1 MRLLLIEDEKA
12 LGNAL
17 RDYLLTQGHATDWV
31 ENITDADTAMAST
44 PYDVVLLDLNL
55 PDGHGV
61 DLLRGLRRRGDATP
75 CIILT
80 AQDQITDRIQG
91 LNAGADDYLVKP
103 FDLGELHARL
113 SAVARRYAGNPNPL
127 LGIGNVEI
135 DLARRLVFVAGL
147 RVDLTAREW
156 ALLDQFARRPGATL
170 SKPQLQEA
178 LYEFGAEIESNTV
191 EVYVS
196 RLRKKIGSN
205 LIRTLRG
212 VGYRL
217 EG

>member
-1 MRLLLIEDEKA
+1 MRLLLIEDEKI

-17 RDYLLTQGHATDWV
+17 RDHLTSQGHAADWV
-31 ENITDADTAMAST
+31 ETINDAQSAIMGTV
-44 PYDVVLLDLNL
+44 YEILLLDLNL
-55 PDGHGV
+55 PDGKGL
-61 DLLRGLRRRGDATP
+61 DLLRALRNRGDVTP

-80 AQDQITDRIQG
+80 AQDQITDRIDG

-103 FDLGELHARL
+103 FNLGELDARL
-113 SAVARRYAGNPNPL
+113 AAVARRYAGNPNPL
-127 LGIGNVEI
+127 LTIGEVDI
-135 DLARRLVFVAGL
+135 DLGRRQLAVEGKS
-147 RVDLTAREW
+147 VDLTGREW
-156 ALLDQFARRPGATL
+156 ALLDQFARRPGAVL
-170 SKPQLQEA
+170 SKHRLEEA

-196 RLRKKIGSN
+196 RLRKKIGN
-205 LIRTLRG
+205 QMIKTLRG